1 MPRGRPPGSK
11 NKKTLEAEAA
21 VAKVPFPDD
30 DDAPLGSFLKKL
42 NKTADKKRKAEPAQL
57 SSPAKRPRG
66 RPPKNPAADGTP
78 KPRGRPPKTATNPK
92 ATPVAK
98 PAATPTPKRG
108 RGRPPKTPN
117 SAAGTPKPK
126 GTPGR
131 PKKIATP
138 VVIAPQS
145 AAKDLKAAE
154 KELDELKKKVKSL
167 EATIVTLKGG
177 TPAKAEPEK
186 KKRGRPA
193 KAKAA

>member
-1 MPRGRPPGSK
+1 M
-11 NKKTLEAEAA
+11 EAEAA

-30 DDAPLGSFLKKL
+30 DAPLGSFVKTL

-78 KPRGRPPKTATNPK
+78 KPRGRPPKTATTPK

-98 PAATPTPKRG
+98 PAATPPPKRG
-108 RGRPPKTPN
+108 RGRPPKTPIESN

-145 AAKDLKAAE
+145 AVKDLKAAE
-154 KELDELKKKVKSL
+154 KELEELKKKVKSL